1 MKFNEQDNEINNI
14 NSKVENEENKRNVF
28 NIIIGVSTLLIA
40 ILGATFAYFSA
51 TATSKEND
59 VNVKS
64 AYVNINKNQINI
76 ILPIFYHS
84 KKITQCQKWD
94 LSQKIKIFSN

>member
-40 ILGATFAYFSA
+40 ILGATFAYFA
-51 TATSKEND
+51 
-59 VNVKS
+59 
-64 AYVNINKNQINI
+64 NKAG
-76 ILPIFYHS
+76 
-84 KKITQCQKWD
+84 KKCLVIDKRSHWGG
-94 LSQKIKIFSN
+94 